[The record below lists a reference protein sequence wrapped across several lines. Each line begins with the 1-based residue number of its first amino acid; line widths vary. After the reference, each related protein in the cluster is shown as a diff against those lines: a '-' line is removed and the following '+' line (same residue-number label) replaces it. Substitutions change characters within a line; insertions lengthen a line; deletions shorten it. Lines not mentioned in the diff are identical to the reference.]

1 MQARIHVTE
10 KKLPVA
16 DVAARLGVST
26 LGIYTWIKRYSK
38 PDGSV
43 HVCQDRLKQ
52 HRSTSLERDFDDRCE
67 RQKVSL
73 IGNAFEVSLLSMSDY
88 TTVRSLS
95 VSIAQDA

>member
-52 HRSTSLERDFDDRCE
+52 RRPRGSSATSMTAVSDR
-67 RQKVSL
+67 KLV
-73 IGNAFEVSLLSMSDY
+73 
-88 TTVRSLS
+88 
-95 VSIAQDA
+95 